1 MVKSRSVGLLIE
13 IIIAVGIVG
22 LVATLAVV
30 TPAHYPFPHNLMG
43 LVICTLIVF
52 GITFNYAR
60 KVLVGTRLLAFCVA
74 TAILHF
80 SGWLLA
86 LRAGY
91 IYPFFLFALVTI
103 GEFSLAIAV
112 ISRLRLSRD

>member
-1 MVKSRSVGLLIE
+1 MAKSRSVGLLVE
-13 IIIAVGIVG
+13 IVIAVGIVG
-22 LVATLAVV
+22 FVVTLAVV
-30 TPAHYPFPHNLMG
+30 TPVDYPFPHNLMG

-52 GITFNYAR
+52 GVTFNYAR
-60 KVLVGTRLLAFCVA
+60 KVLAGMRLLVFCVA
-74 TAILHF
+74 TTILHF

-91 IYPFFLFALVTI
+91 TYPFSLFALVAI